1 MNYQFCLQS
10 KEQEGIKG
18 NHKCSN
24 RTRLDHCFNK
34 DQLWCLLHL
43 KWCSWLH
50 LHLKCLWT
58 HNSDLLDSSQV
69 LPDLCHLSRWDSS
82 RWYQTTMGWTIMH
95 FDLQPRCQGQHLSL
109 TIDRLQILPSQ
120 MDLCHHLS
128 KDSDSSQCNS
138 KGLDS
143 SLHLSSKAL
152 DFRFLRLISNLKWDS
167 RLPAWASILISD
179 SDYSIH
185 SLFIILL
192 SSTN

>member
-95 FDLQPRCQGQHLSL
+95 FDLQPRCQGQHLS
-109 TIDRLQILPSQ
+109 
-120 MDLCHHLS
+120 
-128 KDSDSSQCNS
+128 
-138 KGLDS
+138 
-143 SLHLSSKAL
+143 SKAL